1 MNQERAVEARD
12 KAKIFYR
19 NGIVVFVDLQ
29 WRGGRVARAPRGDG
43 EEREEMPPPMCA
55 STLTRMSRPHS
66 RPVVTFSAPCAT
78 GLKSAAEVEPKAA
91 HPVAVGFGLQRIVID
106 IFPSS
111 GGVADFSSGEY
122 NREVWR

>member
-1 MNQERAVEARD
+1 MAAER
-12 KAKIFYR
+12 
-19 NGIVVFVDLQ
+19 
-29 WRGGRVARAPRGDG
+29 RGEG

-55 STLTRMSRPHS
+55 STLTRMSRPH
-66 RPVVTFSAPCAT
+66 
-78 GLKSAAEVEPKAA
+78 
-91 HPVAVGFGLQRIVID
+91 GFGLQRIAID